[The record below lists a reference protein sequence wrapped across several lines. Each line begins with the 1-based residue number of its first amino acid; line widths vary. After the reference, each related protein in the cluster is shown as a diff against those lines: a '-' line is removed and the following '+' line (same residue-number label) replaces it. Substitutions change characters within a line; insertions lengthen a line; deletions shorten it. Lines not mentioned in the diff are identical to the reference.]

1 MRRATR
7 RLFSVSVLIFTVS
20 VMGLVLAIIF
30 QWPTQFDGSGNP
42 NVTAGEVVTGGTAT
56 SIPLVPWI
64 TLVVFAFLAR
74 SRRWW
79 GTLAVAILC
88 FLGVIFIIGGLGEAF
103 APPTPYVPRAVLVA
117 AGVVYVLLGSTLLL
131 SGIAELID
139 RARVKR
145 RTSRVR

>member
-1 MRRATR
+1 MRPTIQ
-7 RLFSVSVLIFTVS
+7 RLLSISVLIFIVS
-20 VMGLVLAIIF
+20 VVGLVLAIVF

-56 SIPLVPWI
+56 SNTLVTWI
-64 TLVVFAFLAR
+64 ALVVFAYLAR

-117 AGVVYVLLGSTLLL
+117 AGVVYVLLGSALLL
-131 SGIAELID
+131 SGIAELLD